1 VKKLLILLVVTGLVL
16 VSGAY
21 WFNHKRNGANG
32 EEGLTYA
39 SIQWGDLTE
48 SVSATGILQPERVF
62 AVGSPLSGRVVY
74 LYPDAEVNRVVHEG
88 DPLLKLDD
96 HLARE
101 NLDKAEAAIHMA
113 QAAIE
118 LAEADRDGAKQKVDH
133 LKEMMRDGVGFRRDY
148 DEAQYKLK
156 TAEKQI
162 KLAKTRL
169 EEATEA
175 KKQAQFG
182 VDQTIVRVQTT
193 PERDKSTSA
202 KAAFIILER
211 KVVLGQLIGPPA
223 SAQLFTLASDL
234 EQMQVHAQVSENDIG
249 KMKVGLDVS
258 FSVYA
263 YPDDSGRFRGKVR
276 DIRPMPN
283 SVHGAVFYDTLIDT
297 VNQRD
302 PATGEWML
310 RPGMTAS
317 VDVILRRHKGTWKI
331 PTAAL
336 SFQPEERRMSELG
349 REKLDRWQGQSSHEE
364 WKPIWVHDTA
374 GRVKPIFVRIGGKA
388 RGGDMGIQEGD
399 FTEILEWEHDLSPKP
414 DPKSASTYPRV
425 VTAATLL
432 AKPSIFDKPNVK
444 VF

>member
-1 VKKLLILLVVTGLVL
+1 VKKLLVLLVVTGLAL

-21 WFNHKRNGANG
+21 WFNHKRIGANG
-32 EEGLTYA
+32 EEGITYA
-39 SIQWGDLTE
+39 SVQWGDLTE

-62 AVGSPLSGRVVY
+62 AVGSPLSGRVVCV
-74 LYPDAEVNRVVHEG
+74 YPDADVNHVVHEG
-88 DPLLKLDD
+88 DPVLKIDD

-101 NLDKAEAAIHMA
+101 NLYKAEAAIHMA
-113 QAAIE
+113 QAAIKM
-118 LAEADRDGAKQKVDH
+118 AEADRDGAKQKVAH
-133 LKEMMRDGVGFRRDY
+133 LRDMMRDGVGFRRDY

-156 TAEKQI
+156 TAEAQI
-162 KLAKTRL
+162 ELAKSKL
-169 EEATEA
+169 EEAAQA

-182 VDQTIVRVQTT
+182 LDQTIVRVQTM
-193 PERDKSTSA
+193 PERDKSTSP

-234 EQMQVHAQVSENDIG
+234 GQMQVHAQVSENDIG

-283 SVHGAVFYDTLIDT
+283 NVHGAVFYDTLIDT

-302 PATGEWML
+302 PLTGEWML

-317 VDVILRRHKGTWKI
+317 VDVILRRHKGVWKMA
-331 PTAAL
+331 TAAL
-336 SFQPEERRMSELG
+336 SFQPEERRMSEWG
-349 REKLDRWQGQSSHEE
+349 REKLDRWQEQSSHED
-364 WKPIWVHDTA
+364 WKPVWVHDTA
-374 GRVKPIFVRIGGKA
+374 GKVKPVFVRIGGKGA
-388 RGGDMGIQEGD
+388 GGDTGIQEGD
-399 FTEILEWEHDLSPKP
+399 FTEVLEWERDLSPRP
-414 DPKSASTYPRV
+414 DPKSPSTYPRV